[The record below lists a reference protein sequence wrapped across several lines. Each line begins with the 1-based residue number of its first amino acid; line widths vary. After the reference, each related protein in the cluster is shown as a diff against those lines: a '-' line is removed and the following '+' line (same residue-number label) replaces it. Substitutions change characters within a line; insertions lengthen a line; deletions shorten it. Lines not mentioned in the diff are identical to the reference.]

1 MPHTR
6 PMPDLP
12 MRRRRLLLL
21 PLALLAARPAW
32 AQVTVEG
39 YTYAAQ
45 TSLGGATLRLNGVG
59 LRAVAWLKG
68 YAAGLYLGRKATTVD
83 AVLAD
88 SGPKRL
94 RLRLFVEVP
103 AAEFVKA
110 FYKGVERNTPAA
122 QQPGL
127 ADRMKR
133 FDAQVSS
140 LKTLKAGD
148 LVDLDFLPGD
158 GLLFSHNGRR
168 VGETLPGADFY
179 AALLRIFIGQRPVD
193 KEMKIGLLG
202 GPVG

>member
-1 MPHTR
+1 
-6 PMPDLP
+6 MPDLP
-12 MRRRRLLLL
+12 MRRRRLLMLL
-21 PLALLAARPAW
+21 PLAVLAAPPAW